1 MRRGQPAE
9 GELRRGFT
17 CVVVAV
23 LLGLA
28 ASLPGIAQDP
38 TGNASPQVP
47 TGNASP
53 QTPGPPGGLLRKSPP
68 QPQQKQAIDYFVG
81 EWNVTWSGRESAFS
95 LGPRTGTLSYTRMG
109 DSNFLEIR
117 GEGKTEAGAAYKESG
132 IIGWNEAQKTLAL
145 HERLTT
151 GVEVLSIGDWTSPIT
166 IRFESAPIGPIAGTS
181 SKPVPA
187 VPGKPVRG
195 PTLTLR
201 RIYGIV
207 SAQSFTVTE
216 EQSTDGKTLARL
228 GRGVFGKVTAKE

>member
-1 MRRGQPAE
+1 MK
-9 GELRRGFT
+9 RGFT
-17 CVVVAV
+17 GVVLTV

-38 TGNASPQVP
+38 TGNPSPQVP

-53 QTPGPPGGLLRKSPP
+53 QAPGPPGGFLRKSPP

-81 EWNVTWSGRESAFS
+81 RWYVTWSGRESAFS
-95 LGPRTGTLSYTRMG
+95 PGPRTGTVNYTRMG
-109 DSNFLEIR
+109 GSDFLEIR
-117 GEGKTEAGAAYKESG
+117 GEGETEAGAAYKESG
-132 IIGWNEAQKTLAL
+132 IIGWHEAQKILAL
-145 HERLTT
+145 QERLAT

-166 IRFESAPIGPIAGTS
+166 IRFESAPIAPTSGTG
-181 SKPVPA
+181 SKPVPSEP
-187 VPGKPVRG
+187 VPGVKPVPG
-195 PTLTLR
+195 QTLTLR

-216 EQSTDGKTLARL
+216 EQSTDGKTFARL